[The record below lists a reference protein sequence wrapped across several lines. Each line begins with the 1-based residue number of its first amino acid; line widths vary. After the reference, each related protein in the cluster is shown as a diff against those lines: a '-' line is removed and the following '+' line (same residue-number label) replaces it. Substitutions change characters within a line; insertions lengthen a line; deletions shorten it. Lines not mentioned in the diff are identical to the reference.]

1 MVKVAPF
8 HSIDPNAPDV
18 YHVCSN
24 CDRGRAIL
32 PRNKKFGTGG
42 GRMCWRCRDLIDDW
56 GC

>member
-32 PRNKKFGTGG
+32 PRNKKPGTGG